1 MAHDFVSSFCH
12 NHQTFSRWEHI
23 ILPYHEKKLPCVFLL
38 LHSPWTNS
46 SLLYQCSS
54 YMNESTTTQLQNT
67 VNNWSHVLKLVPAYL
82 MTFCFRIHTSEM
94 LSWFDS
100 QPSLL
105 SLAYELSIS
114 TYPHSPGHL
123 KIAMIYASWCAPSL
137 FLGFNSAQQYFF
149 AFFSS
154 QNHSGDPHSY
164 FSAYVSTFIFRRIF
178 YLFCVNEVF
187 SLLRN

>member
-1 MAHDFVSSFCH
+1 MRTHH
-12 NHQTFSRWEHI
+12 PP
-23 ILPYHEKKLPCVFLL
+23 LPWKKLPCVFLP

-54 YMNESTTTQLQNT
+54 YMNESTATQLQNT
-67 VNNWSHVLKLVPAYL
+67 VNNWSHVLKLVPAYF

-100 QPSLL
+100 QLSLL

-123 KIAMIYASWCAPSL
+123 KTAMIYASWCAPSLFL

-154 QNHSGDPHSY
+154 QNHSGDPHSS
-164 FSAYVSTFIFRRIF
+164 FSAYVSAFIFRRVF
-178 YLFCVNEVF
+178 YLVCVNEVF